1 MKPFALIGWCSEVGA
16 TRPVQYWS
24 IGPLANDDMK
34 RYAASKL
41 YTYKSALPAK
51 SIYVRFSISISTPI
65 PRKDNS
71 RLQLMR

>member
-1 MKPFALIGWCSEVGA
+1 MKSFALIYWSLEVGA

-24 IGPLANDDMK
+24 LGPLANDDMK

-51 SIYVRFSISISTPI
+51 GIYVRFSISISTPT

-71 RLQLMR
+71 HLQLMK